1 MAGSHQH
8 VVVRSLREQ
17 QLSAH
22 MLPPAFVDHSRSL
35 RCPMPGQ
42 VSCTPPPTP
51 SLVLSLEML
60 FSQSL
65 YSVVFQYNIVLQA
78 L

>member
-8 VVVRSLREQ
+8 VIVRSCREQ
-17 QLSAH
+17 ELSAH

-42 VSCTPPPTP
+42 VRDDSDGRFD
-51 SLVLSLEML
+51 SNIAVAVLVWD
-60 FSQSL
+60 
-65 YSVVFQYNIVLQA
+65 A
-78 L
+78 LL